1 MMKNYDHIY
10 ADPTG
15 NITILVRDEAD
26 PAERTGIS
34 DYLCALEPACEQVGF
49 ISYKTPG
56 ADIRLDMAGGEF
68 CGNATM
74 TTACLFARDNGI
86 NPGEERVV
94 TVSASGT
101 GDFVKVV
108 VSLDEN
114 GVFSGHVSM
123 PAPNSV
129 ERVTLEHNGHEFDL
143 PIVSFDGMSH
153 AIVEAGDF
161 DKLSHSDAEKAVVKW
176 AEELNTAGMG
186 IMYLDEKEKTLTP
199 LVYVPA
205 LKAFYWEH
213 SCASG
218 TTAAGYFLFTKYGK
232 PVDIAFKEPG
242 GVLNIKVSGKDDIT
256 LSGHVRF
263 RD

>member
-1 MMKNYDHIY
+1 MKNYDYIY

-49 ISYKTPG
+49 ISYGKEN

-86 NPGEERVV
+86 KPGEERTV

-101 GDFVKVV
+101 KEPVKVV
-108 VSLDEN
+108 VSLDN
-114 GVFSGHVSM
+114 SGVFSGHVSM
-123 PAPNSV
+123 PSPNSV
-129 ERVTLEHNGHEFDL
+129 ERVTLEFNGHDYDL
-143 PIVSFDGMSH
+143 PLVRFDGMYHS
-153 AIVEAGDF
+153 IIEAEGFKD
-161 DKLSHSDAEKAVVKW
+161 LSFGDAEKAIVKW
-176 AEELNTAGMG
+176 ADELHTAGMG
-186 IMYLDEKEKTLTP
+186 IMYLDESKKTLTP

-205 LKAFYWEH
+205 LKEFYWEH

-218 TTAAGYFLFTKYGK
+218 TTASGYFLFTKNGK
-232 PVDIAFKEPG
+232 PVDIDFKEPG
-242 GVLNIKVSGKDDIT
+242 GTLNIKVNGKDDIT
-256 LSGHVRF
+256 LSGHVKF